1 MQLILETLA
10 LTTSLSSAVS
20 SIFIAKGMK
29 STSPII
35 AAFYSILT
43 QTIILT
49 VLTITRT
56 LTLNVIA
63 IVLFAIGGLLSLGI
77 GRLLYFISINKIGVA
92 RSSAIIGSSPV
103 FTVILSIPI
112 LAEKPTITTILG
124 ATSVTIGI
132 ILASG
137 AKEFK
142 LEKALAIALAA
153 TLSYALSNI
162 ISKAGLQIEPDPYL
176 SAQVGATTS
185 LIFFLIYMI
194 YANQRDSI
202 KIPKTSLLY
211 FISTGIVMSI
221 GWLSMMT
228 ALKLGPVSIVTTI
241 VYSYPL
247 FTLILTRLLLKE
259 EKFGTRE
266 IVGAITIILGVALVT
281 LS

>member
-1 MQLILETLA
+1 MILEILA

-29 STSPII
+29 STSPTI

-56 LTLNVIA
+56 LTLNVLA

-92 RSSAIIGSSPV
+92 RSSAIVGSSPV

-142 LEKALAIALAA
+142 LEKAVAIALAA

-194 YANQRDSI
+194 CTNQKNNI
-202 KIPKTSLLY
+202 KISKTSLLY
-211 FISTGIVMSI
+211 FITTGIVMSI
-221 GWLSMMT
+221 AWLSMMT
-228 ALKLGPVSIVTTI
+228 ALKLGAVSIVTTI

-247 FTLILTRLLLKE
+247 FTLLLTRLLMKE

-266 IVGAITIILGVALVT
+266 IVGAITIILGVAVVT

>member
-1 MQLILETLA
+1 MILEILA

-29 STSPII
+29 STSPTI

-49 VLTITRT
+49 ALTITRT
-56 LTLNVIA
+56 LTLNVLA

-92 RSSAIIGSSPV
+92 RSSAIVGSSPV

-112 LAEKPTITTILG
+112 LAEKPTTTTILG

-142 LEKALAIALAA
+142 LEKAVAIALAA

-194 YANQRDSI
+194 CTNQKNNI

-211 FISTGIVMSI
+211 FITTGIVMSI

-228 ALKLGPVSIVTTI
+228 ALKLGAVSIVTTI

-247 FTLILTRLLLKE
+247 FTLLLTRLLMKE

-266 IVGAITIILGVALVT
+266 IVGAITIILGVAVVT

>member
-1 MQLILETLA
+1 LILEILA

-29 STSPII
+29 STSPTI

-56 LTLNVIA
+56 LTLNVLA

-92 RSSAIIGSSPV
+92 RSSAIVGSSPV

-142 LEKALAIALAA
+142 LEKAVAIALAA

-194 YANQRDSI
+194 CTNQKNNI

-211 FISTGIVMSI
+211 FITTGIVMSI
-221 GWLSMMT
+221 AWLSMMT
-228 ALKLGPVSIVTTI
+228 ALKLGAVSIVTTI

-247 FTLILTRLLLKE
+247 FTLLLTRLLMKE

-266 IVGAITIILGVALVT
+266 IVGAITIILGVAVVT

>member
-1 MQLILETLA
+1 MILEILA

-29 STSPII
+29 STSPTI

-56 LTLNVIA
+56 LTLNVLA

-92 RSSAIIGSSPV
+92 RSSAIVGSSPV

-142 LEKALAIALAA
+142 LEKAVAIALAA

-194 YANQRDSI
+194 CTNQKNNI

-211 FISTGIVMSI
+211 FITTGIVMSI

-228 ALKLGPVSIVTTI
+228 ALKLGAVSIVTTI

-247 FTLILTRLLLKE
+247 ITLLLTRLLIKE

-266 IVGAITIILGVALVT
+266 IVGAITIILGVAVVT

>member
-1 MQLILETLA
+1 LILEILA

-29 STSPII
+29 STSPTI

-56 LTLNVIA
+56 LTLNVLA

-92 RSSAIIGSSPV
+92 RSSAIVGSSPV

-142 LEKALAIALAA
+142 LEKAVAIALAA

-194 YANQRDSI
+194 CTNQKNNI

-211 FISTGIVMSI
+211 FIATGIVMSI

-228 ALKLGPVSIVTTI
+228 ALKLGAVSIVTTI

-247 FTLILTRLLLKE
+247 FTLLLTRPLMKE

-266 IVGAITIILGVALVT
+266 IAGAITIILGVAVVT
-281 LS
+281 L

>member
-1 MQLILETLA
+1 MILEILA

-29 STSPII
+29 STSPTI

-56 LTLNVIA
+56 LTLNVLA

-92 RSSAIIGSSPV
+92 RSSAIVGSSPV

-112 LAEKPTITTILG
+112 LAEKPTTTTILG

-142 LEKALAIALAA
+142 LEKAVAIALAA

-194 YANQRDSI
+194 CTNQKNNI

-211 FISTGIVMSI
+211 FITTGIVMSI

-228 ALKLGPVSIVTTI
+228 ALKLGAVSIVTTI

-247 FTLILTRLLLKE
+247 FTLLLTRLLMKE

-266 IVGAITIILGVALVT
+266 IVGAITIILGVAVVT

>member
-1 MQLILETLA
+1 LILEILA

-29 STSPII
+29 STSPTI

-56 LTLNVIA
+56 LTLNVLA

-92 RSSAIIGSSPV
+92 RSSAIVGSSPV

-142 LEKALAIALAA
+142 LEKAVAIALAA

-194 YANQRDSI
+194 CTNQKNNI
-202 KIPKTSLLY
+202 KIPKTSLFY
-211 FISTGIVMSI
+211 FITTGIVMSI

-228 ALKLGPVSIVTTI
+228 ALKLGAVSIVTTI

-247 FTLILTRLLLKE
+247 FTLLLTRLLMKE

-266 IVGAITIILGVALVT
+266 IVGAITIILGVAVVT

>member
-1 MQLILETLA
+1 MILEILA

-29 STSPII
+29 STSPTI

-56 LTLNVIA
+56 LTLNVLA

-92 RSSAIIGSSPV
+92 RSSAIVGSSPV

-142 LEKALAIALAA
+142 LEKAVAIALAA

-194 YANQRDSI
+194 CTNQKNNI

-211 FISTGIVMSI
+211 FITTGIVMSI
-221 GWLSMMT
+221 AWLSMMT
-228 ALKLGPVSIVTTI
+228 ALKLGAVSIVTTI

-247 FTLILTRLLLKE
+247 FTLLLTRLLMKE

-266 IVGAITIILGVALVT
+266 IVGAITIILGVAVVT

>member
-1 MQLILETLA
+1 MILEILA

-29 STSPII
+29 STSPTI

-56 LTLNVIA
+56 LTLNVLA

-92 RSSAIIGSSPV
+92 RSSAIVGSSPV

-142 LEKALAIALAA
+142 LEKAVAIALAA

-194 YANQRDSI
+194 CTNQKNNI

-211 FISTGIVMSI
+211 FITTGIVMSI

-228 ALKLGPVSIVTTI
+228 ALKLGAVSIVTTI

-247 FTLILTRLLLKE
+247 FTLLLTRLLMKE

-266 IVGAITIILGVALVT
+266 IVGAITIILGVAVVT

>member
-1 MQLILETLA
+1 LILEILA

-29 STSPII
+29 STSPTI

-56 LTLNVIA
+56 LTLNVLA

-92 RSSAIIGSSPV
+92 RSSAIVGSSPV

-142 LEKALAIALAA
+142 LEKAVAIALAA

-194 YANQRDSI
+194 CTNQKNNI

-211 FISTGIVMSI
+211 FIATGIVMSI

-228 ALKLGPVSIVTTI
+228 ALKLGAVSIVTTI

-247 FTLILTRLLLKE
+247 FTLLLTRLLMKE

-266 IVGAITIILGVALVT
+266 IAGAITIILGVAVVT
-281 LS
+281 L

>member
-1 MQLILETLA
+1 MILEILA

-29 STSPII
+29 STSPTI

-49 VLTITRT
+49 ALTITRT
-56 LTLNVIA
+56 LTLNVLA

-92 RSSAIIGSSPV
+92 RSSAIVGSSPV
-103 FTVILSIPI
+103 FKVILSIPI
-112 LAEKPTITTILG
+112 LAEKPTTTTILG

-142 LEKALAIALAA
+142 LEKAVAIALAA

-194 YANQRDSI
+194 CTNQKNNI

-211 FISTGIVMSI
+211 FITTGIVMSI

-228 ALKLGPVSIVTTI
+228 ALKLGAVSIVTTI

-247 FTLILTRLLLKE
+247 FTLLLTRLLMKE

-266 IVGAITIILGVALVT
+266 IVGAITIILGVAVVT

>member
-1 MQLILETLA
+1 LILEILA

-29 STSPII
+29 STSPTI

-56 LTLNVIA
+56 LTLNVLA

-92 RSSAIIGSSPV
+92 RSSAIVGSSPV

-142 LEKALAIALAA
+142 LEKAVAIALAA

-194 YANQRDSI
+194 CTNQKNNI

-211 FISTGIVMSI
+211 FITTGIVMSI

-228 ALKLGPVSIVTTI
+228 ALKLGAVSIVTTI

-247 FTLILTRLLLKE
+247 FTLLLTRLLMKE

-266 IVGAITIILGVALVT
+266 IVGAITIILGVAVVT

>member
-1 MQLILETLA
+1 MILEILA

-29 STSPII
+29 STSPTI

-56 LTLNVIA
+56 LTLNVLA

-92 RSSAIIGSSPV
+92 RSSAIVGSSPV

-112 LAEKPTITTILG
+112 LAEKPTITTVLG

-142 LEKALAIALAA
+142 LEKAVAIALAA

-194 YANQRDSI
+194 CTNQKNNI

-211 FISTGIVMSI
+211 FITTGIVMSI

-228 ALKLGPVSIVTTI
+228 ALKLGAVSIVTTI

-247 FTLILTRLLLKE
+247 FTLLLTRLLMKE

-266 IVGAITIILGVALVT
+266 IVGAITIILGVAVVT

>member
-1 MQLILETLA
+1 LILEILA

-29 STSPII
+29 STSPTI

-49 VLTITRT
+49 ALTITRT
-56 LTLNVIA
+56 LTLNVLA

-92 RSSAIIGSSPV
+92 RSSAIVGSSPV

-112 LAEKPTITTILG
+112 LAEKPTTTTILG

-142 LEKALAIALAA
+142 LEKAVAIALAA

-194 YANQRDSI
+194 CTNQKNNI

-211 FISTGIVMSI
+211 FITTGIVMSI

-228 ALKLGPVSIVTTI
+228 ALKLGAVSIVTTI

-247 FTLILTRLLLKE
+247 FTLLLTRLLMKE

-266 IVGAITIILGVALVT
+266 IVGAITIILGVAVVT